1 MALPISVLDLSPVS
15 SGSTS
20 PEALRNTIDLA
31 RLADRL
37 GYTRFWLAEH
47 HNMPGVASSAP
58 EILIGHVASAT
69 TRIRVGSGGIMLP
82 NHTPLKVVETF
93 RVLEALHPDRIDLG
107 IGRAPGTDQVTAL
120 ALRRSPEALGAGD
133 FPAQLAE
140 VLAFSRNQFPDGHLF
155 QTVTAVPNDVSLP
168 PIWLLGSS
176 DYSALMA
183 AEQGMGFAF
192 AHHISPEYAVPAMRA
207 YREHFKPSSHLPAPR
222 TILTVSVVCAGT
234 DAEAEELGSSMD
246 LAFLRLRSG
255 RPGLLPSPAEARAY
269 PYTAA
274 ERAQI
279 QAYQSHRTVGSSE
292 TVERRLRALIDHTR
306 ADELMVMTMIHRH
319 QDRLRSY
326 ELLAERFG
334 LTRS

>member
-1 MALPISVLDLSPVS
+1 MTLPLSVLDLSPVA

-69 TRIRVGSGGIMLP
+69 THIRVGSGGIMLP

-93 RVLEALHPDRIDLG
+93 RVLEALHPGRIDLG
-107 IGRAPGTDQVTAL
+107 IGRAPGTDHVTAL
-120 ALRRSPEALGAGD
+120 ALRRSREALGAAD

-140 VLAFSRNQFPDGHLF
+140 VLAFSRDQFPDGHLF
-155 QTVTAVPNDVSLP
+155 QTVTAVPNDVALP

-176 DYSALMA
+176 DFSALA
-183 AEQGMGFAF
+183 AADQGMGFAF
-192 AHHISPEYAVPAMRA
+192 AHHINPEYAVPAMRA
-207 YREHFKPSSHLPAPR
+207 YREHFRPAAHLPEPR
-222 TILTVSVVCAGT
+222 AILTVSVICADT
-234 DAEAEELGSSMD
+234 DAEAEGLASSMD

-269 PYTAA
+269 PYSAA

-279 QAYQSHRTVGSSE
+279 QAYRPHRTVGSPE
-292 TVERRLRALIDHTR
+292 TVERRLRTLADQTS
-306 ADELMVMTMIHRH
+306 ADELMIMTMIHRH
-319 QDRLRSY
+319 EDRLRSY

-334 LTRS
+334 LARV